1 MYFICSFF
9 MFNCGNHN
17 LLLFGTGPKFKKSR
31 QLNWTSLGIYL
42 PGFNNEIFALF
53 LFLQIMHGFER
64 VKAT

>member
-31 QLNWTSLGIYL
+31 QLNWTSQNSIMTFLHS
-42 PGFNNEIFALF
+42 F

-64 VKAT
+64 VKAI